1 MRIDHRYMAKIMIVM
16 LSTNTT
22 TRELKPMQGIF
33 KKIYKNNIFIFFF
46 IFTGFEPAP
55 PGYSSLLNALDWL
68 T

>member
-1 MRIDHRYMAKIMIVM
+1 MRIDHRYMAKMLIVM

-22 TRELKPMQGIF
+22 TREIETNARNI
-33 KKIYKNNIFIFFF
+33 KKIYKNIFFF
-46 IFTGFEPAP
+46 IFTGFEAAP